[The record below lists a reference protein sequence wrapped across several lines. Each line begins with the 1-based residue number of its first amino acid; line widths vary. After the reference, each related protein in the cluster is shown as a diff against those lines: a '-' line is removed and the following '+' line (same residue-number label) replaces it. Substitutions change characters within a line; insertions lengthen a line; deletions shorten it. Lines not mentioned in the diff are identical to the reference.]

1 MDVYLVPVGH
11 GRHELY
17 CEVHDEPVPAD
28 EPVGAIDE
36 GEADRTTFMA
46 RMRARFVTPLVRR
59 VHTAIAEA
67 EREWRERQAGRL
79 EEPQGRWGRA
89 TARMRAW
96 IAEKVAEQRLL
107 WHLRKQD
114 ACTLFHPD
122 DTTSDDAVALMRAA
136 LQRDF
141 ERHRR
146 WFALHVLFFILSG
159 ITFFV
164 PGPNLLA
171 YYFFFRLAG
180 HFLSMRG
187 ARHGLDCVTW
197 TPRPCRELADLRAIA
212 SLPAPDRAARVRPIA
227 EALRLEHFATF
238 FNRVAAV

>member
-1 MDVYLVPVGH
+1 MDVYLVPIGH

-17 CEVHDEPVPAD
+17 CEVHDEPEPAV
-28 EPVGAIDE
+28 EPE
-36 GEADRTTFMA
+36 QADTSTWMGRVK
-46 RMRARFVTPLVRR
+46 ARFITPLVHRAQA
-59 VHTAIAEA
+59 AIADA

-79 EEPQGRWGRA
+79 EAPAGRWGRA
-89 TARMRAW
+89 KAAMRAW

-114 ACTLFHPD
+114 TCTLFHPD
-122 DTTSDDAVALMRAA
+122 DTTLDDAMTVMRAS

-141 ERHRR
+141 ERHRL
-146 WFALHVLFFILSG
+146 WFGLNVLFFILSG
-159 ITFFV
+159 LTFLV

-180 HFLSMRG
+180 HYMSMRG
-187 ARHGLDCVTW
+187 ARNGLDCVRW
-197 TPRPCRELADLRAIA
+197 SAHPSRELTDLRAIA
-212 SLPAPDRAARVRPIA
+212 ALPALDRAERVKPIA
-227 EALRLEHFATF
+227 AALRLEHFATF